1 MTHHPHLPHHTAG
14 ARGRAAR
21 RQLNRMRA
29 VANLPAPRRDRI
41 VALALDELTRE
52 WGIVAPKHRRR
63 P

>member
-14 ARGRAAR
+14 AHGRTTR
-21 RQLNRMRA
+21 RQLRLMRA
-29 VANLPAPRRDRI
+29 VANLPSPERERI
-41 VALALDELTRE
+41 IGLALDELTRE